1 VILLQHTGR
10 AAVDISI
17 DDFYLAFK
25 VRHALHGTVAGA
37 ISSEGAFTDHGAFTP
52 IVNDSSIVAGTK
64 QCALPWRSA
73 SCYIST
79 SCSPVLDGT
88 FECATAKP
96 DFLSSCDAIPATRD
110 SLSVPEAAG
119 EPGPEA

>member
-1 VILLQHTGR
+1 MILLQHTGR

-73 SCYIST
+73 SLSCMLYLNFLFAST
-79 SCSPVLDGT
+79 RWDL
-88 FECATAKP
+88 
-96 DFLSSCDAIPATRD
+96 
-110 SLSVPEAAG
+110 
-119 EPGPEA
+119 